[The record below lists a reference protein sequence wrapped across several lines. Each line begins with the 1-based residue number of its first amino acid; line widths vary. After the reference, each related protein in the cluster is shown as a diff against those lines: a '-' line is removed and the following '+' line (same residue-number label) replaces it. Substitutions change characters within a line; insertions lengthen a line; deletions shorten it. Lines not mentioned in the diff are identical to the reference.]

1 MKYFPFTLR
10 KNSHLFVYRNNSCNI
25 FRLTTHKNIMIVY
38 EKKRHNIAAGQC
50 FISFTV
56 RYCYMNFE
64 IFHENAWN
72 SFSSNFQVLWRT
84 KSRNLEE
91 FWNSFYWKIIGQLL
105 GFLESGIRYRTGVS
119 VCHVL
124 PGNNTSSINF

>member
-91 FWNSFYWKIIGQLL
+91 F
-105 GFLESGIRYRTGVS
+105 
-119 VCHVL
+119 
-124 PGNNTSSINF
+124 